1 MVKSFHTVRRSVD
14 WQGVFLQEFWS
25 ICTKYAA
32 LTAGK
37 HIAFSFVTVKTWK

>member
-14 WQGVFLQEFWS
+14 WQGVFWKFWS
-25 ICTKYAA
+25 IYTKYAA